1 MKASLKQTNKL
12 SSLKFKCWSW
22 RRIPRSTLWTRTC
35 FTLQHN
41 SPVVQVKTALQTHI
55 KQSQTEFI
63 FMEELWFIPFAPW
76 DIFYFSSWLEVIH
89 LVLLHE
95 VKYFI
100 SWDLL
105 SVLYWSKNSY
115 NFIKNSQYSQ
125 RATKKDCICKCLP
138 SMYTRAFSL
147 FTNMCFTAPI
157 NPLKCCY
164 SSDCAQ
170 IHFSRC

>member
-125 RATKKDCICKCLP
+125 RATKKDCNMQMSAKHVHTCF
-138 SMYTRAFSL
+138 FSFHKHVFHCTHKPPEMLL
-147 FTNMCFTAPI
+147 FWWLCSNSF
-157 NPLKCCY
+157 
-164 SSDCAQ
+164 Q
-170 IHFSRC
+170 